1 MNWCPCD
8 CARRCFCSC
17 IRVFAFAFSSFWFVR
32 LRLALSSLAWCLVE
46 SLSFPP
52 VSPLALAKSV
62 LLACLKACL
71 SCVGLFA
78 VRFVRVQNIPQ
89 KSTRQGVSCGR
100 FLLWPKRRAR
110 RDVELCWR
118 ARAALGKRQEHKTTS
133 KRTVNT
139 LRKWTQSCHVGFG
152 AACFSASLR
161 GPGGQEEI
169 CFARELFATRP
180 PPAALFFLL
189 RLS

>member
-1 MNWCPCD
+1 MRAPVFLFVHTSLCVRLFFLLA
-8 CARRCFCSC
+8 CASALGS
-17 IRVFAFAFSSFWFVR
+17 VFA
-32 LRLALSSLAWCLVE
+32 CLVFGGE
-46 SLSFPP
+46 PVLPP
-52 VSPLALAKSV
+52 VCPLALATSV

-71 SCVGLFA
+71 FCVGLFA
-78 VRFVRVQNIPQ
+78 VRFVRVQNIPH

-118 ARAALGKRQEHKTTS
+118 ACAALGKRQKHKTMS

-139 LRKWTQSCHVGFG
+139 LREWTQSCHVGFG
-152 AACFSASLR
+152 AACFLVSLR
-161 GPGGQEEI
+161 GPGGQEKKI
-169 CFARELFATRP
+169 LLAGGALRDP
-180 PPAALFFLL
+180 PSSCSFLFFLL